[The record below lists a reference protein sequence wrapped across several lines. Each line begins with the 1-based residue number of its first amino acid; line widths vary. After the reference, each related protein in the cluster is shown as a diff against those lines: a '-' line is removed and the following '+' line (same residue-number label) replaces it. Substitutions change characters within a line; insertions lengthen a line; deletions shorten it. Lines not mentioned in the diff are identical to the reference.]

1 MEETKSLAQRLKE
14 HLESPEGQKSMEE
27 YFGKLAKRDEIERV
41 RAQRIKEHFTDET
54 SFTTLIEFVIKR
66 QKKYDDR
73 HWSTYTERPLHVTN
87 LLWELASSEGQEI
100 DPIDGLT
107 ESFSSMVYDYFGW
120 QFAITHGQGSVLSIY
135 KNKELIYRS

>member
-1 MEETKSLAQRLKE
+1 MLEIKSLAQRLKE
-14 HLESPEGQKSMEE
+14 HLESPEGQKSMED
-27 YFGKLAKRDEIERV
+27 YFNKLAEKDAIERA

-54 SFTTLIEFVIKR
+54 SFTTLMEFVLKK
-66 QKKYDDR
+66 QEKYDAR
-73 HWSTYTERPLHVTN
+73 HWSTYSERPLHVTN
-87 LLWELASSEGQEI
+87 LLWELASSEGKEI

-107 ESFSSMVYDYFGW
+107 ENFSSMVYDYFGW

>member
-1 MEETKSLAQRLKE
+1 MEETKSLMQRLTE
-14 HLESPEGQKSMEE
+14 HLESPEGQKEMEE
-27 YFGKLAKRDEIERV
+27 YFGKIAKRDAIERA

-54 SFTTLIEFVIKR
+54 SFTTLMEFVLEK

-73 HWSTYTERPLHVTN
+73 HWSTYTERPLHVTH

-135 KNKELIYRS
+135 KNKELVYRS

>member
-1 MEETKSLAQRLKE
+1 MEETKSLAQRLSE
-14 HLESPEGQKSMEE
+14 YLDSPEGQKSMEE
-27 YFGKLAKRDEIERV
+27 YFGKLANRDEIERT

-54 SFTTLIEFVIKR
+54 SFTTLIEFVLEK

-73 HWSTYTERPLHVTN
+73 HWSTYTERPLHVIN

-135 KNKELIYRS
+135 KNKELIYRN

>member
-1 MEETKSLAQRLKE
+1 MEETKSLAQRLSE
-14 HLESPEGQKSMEE
+14 YLDSPEGQKSMEE
-27 YFGKLAKRDEIERV
+27 YFGKLANRDEIERT

-54 SFTTLIEFVIKR
+54 SFTTLIEFVLEK

-73 HWSTYTERPLHVTN
+73 HWSTYTERPLHVIN

-120 QFAITHGQGSVLSIY
+120 QFAITHGQGSMLSIY
-135 KNKELIYRS
+135 KNKELIYRN